1 MFRRFH
7 LLRNILSLGARANPT
22 SSPQPHVIQIQRV
35 KFMRK
40 RFKTSNILI
49 GLGVSYAFYE
59 VLTRTLVILA
69 DEAELELAEQDRQET
84 EEEEVAEPI
93 FIPFPGFTQTVEPL
107 PYRSTDP
114 EWQAFIK
121 VNRNQAL
128 LKAIRENLA
137 EMARRAVANHPVFRT
152 RGGNNTR
159 VAKYWLDIQY
169 PLIPPP
175 TFMRQGLSFGAGNGI
190 AWSARPIDPVAVFW
204 TRQALWPEAV
214 TVSLWNFG
222 NALMLQNATTIARF
236 FGYGSQTDSLG
247 NMQQALERIQQQL
260 RKPPGKPGS
269 TEPLPPSQGRTGE
282 GSTTSSFPPVD
293 KRSAGSTTTPET
305 LGTGA
310 GIDNAIPTVTSAKDT
325 YMIRTAREHTSSP
338 WISFKHSLNQRWRRP
353 GTYPPRGSIRVSG
366 LVEVH
371 TPHSII
377 TVECA
382 AWWDPQTAKYDART
396 LSLQMKAVRPKLQNP
411 LR

>member
-7 LLRNILSLGARANPT
+7 LLRNVLSLGARANPT
-22 SSPQPHVIQIQRV
+22 SSPQPHAIRIQRV

-40 RFKTSNILI
+40 RFKASSVLV
-49 GLGVSYAFYE
+49 GLGVSYALYE
-59 VLTRTLVILA
+59 ILTRTIVVLA
-69 DEAELELAEQDRQET
+69 DEGELELTEQDRREI
-84 EEEEVAEPI
+84 EEAEPI

-114 EWQAFIK
+114 EWRAFIK

-128 LKAIRENLA
+128 LVSIRENLA
-137 EMARRAVANHPVFRT
+137 EMARRAVANHPVFKT
-152 RGGNNTR
+152 PGGDSTR

-169 PLIPPP
+169 PLVPPP
-175 TFMRQGLSFGAGNGI
+175 TFMRQGLFLGAGNGI
-190 AWSARPIDPVAVFW
+190 TWGARVVDPVAVFW

-214 TVSLWNFG
+214 SVSLWNFA
-222 NALMLQNATTIARF
+222 NALMFQNAMTIARF
-236 FGYGSQTDSLG
+236 FGYESQTDSLG

-260 RKPPGKPGS
+260 RKQPGKPGLAS
-269 TEPLPPSQGRTGE
+269 PAPPSQDRTGE

-293 KRSAGSTTTPET
+293 KRSSGSTTTPET

-338 WISFKHSLNQRWRRP
+338 WMSFKQSLNQRWRRP
-353 GTYPPRGSIRVSG
+353 ATYPPRGAIRVSG

-371 TPHSII
+371 TPRSII
-377 TVECA
+377 TVECT
-382 AWWDPQTAKYDART
+382 AWWDPQTAKYDAKT
-396 LSLQMKAVRPKLQNP
+396 LFLKMKTIRPKLQTP